1 MLSKLEDSV
10 QEVAGSIVTMSAK
23 GEIDFIVD
31 VAAALP
37 LKSFGLDGYS
47 ASYYQEVFDCSNV
60 ILGAGD
66 SDMCLRAEISLCH
79 S

>member
-10 QEVAGSIVTMSAK
+10 QEVASSIINDVSEK

-37 LKSFGLDGYS
+37 LKLS
-47 ASYYQEVFDCSNV
+47 VT
-60 ILGAGD
+60 
-66 SDMCLRAEISLCH
+66 
-79 S
+79 